1 MKLHGSPHPYLLRNR
16 PEDVRDV
23 WHNPQAAAA
32 VQKLLQHAT
41 TFVVVGYGGRE
52 DGVMDLLVQAA
63 AVYRDKNLLWVQ
75 HSPGPK
81 TLSPKAQAFLATSRK
96 GGLIADLDAYRGPNA
111 DIRAEIDR
119 ARARHAFLYERLE
132 DAAADTAEVERIRE
146 LRLAGHDAEAYARA
160 ERALATVRDL
170 TEAPIEL
177 LKEAAGAAL
186 AFGRSSPD
194 AAPLRQAVTYLRQLA
209 RRGGSSGTDERPPV
223 AIPMAEAS
231 HQPAAAAAE
240 ADAAPERAALQ
251 RQLGLALTSLGER
264 ESETARLEE
273 AVAAFRAAQEEL
285 TPDRAPAYAE
295 KVQRNIDHASR
306 LIQARTD
313 PAAGEDEP

>member
-1 MKLHGSPHPYLLRNR
+1 VELHGSPHPYLLRNR

-119 ARARHAFLYERLE
+119 ARHALLRERFA
-132 DAAADTAEVERIRE
+132 DAEADTTEVERIRA
-146 LRLAGHDAEAYARA
+146 LRLAGKDAEAYALA
-160 ERALATVRDL
+160 DQALARVGRAAGATV
-170 TEAPIEL
+170 EL
-177 LKEAAGAAL
+177 LKAAPGAAL
-186 AFGRSSPD
+186 EFGQRS
-194 AAPLRQAVTYLRQLA
+194 
-209 RRGGSSGTDERPPV
+209 
-223 AIPMAEAS
+223 
-231 HQPAAAAAE
+231 PAAE
-240 ADAAPERAALQ
+240 PLGRAV
-251 RQLGLALTSLGER
+251 E
-264 ESETARLEE
+264 
-273 AVAAFRAAQEEL
+273 
-285 TPDRAPAYAE
+285 
-295 KVQRNIDHASR
+295 
-306 LIQARTD
+306 
-313 PAAGEDEP
+313 